1 MATRNTISDVAKAA
15 GVSIKTV
22 SRVLNKER
30 YVRAATRE
38 KVEAAMA
45 AMAFSP
51 SIAARSL
58 AGHRSHQIALIYDNH
73 SPYYIHAIQ
82 EGVWARCRD
91 EDVRMLAQPADVAS
105 KTIVAEVGG
114 LIDETHVDAS
124 YCPRP

>member
-1 MATRNTISDVAKAA
+1 MLQNCCTATTTRNRETNMATRNTISDVAKAA

-51 SIAARSL
+51 SIAARDRKS
-58 AGHRSHQIALIYDNH
+58 
-73 SPYYIHAIQ
+73 
-82 EGVWARCRD
+82 V
-91 EDVRMLAQPADVAS
+91 V
-105 KTIVAEVGG
+105 
-114 LIDETHVDAS
+114 
-124 YCPRP
+124 